1 MWNSIQ
7 GTNSSALAGGK
18 FRCDQHCCC
27 SKCNFYFYHWF
38 AFVFVISYSSVYKF
52 LVYFILFYFS
62 FLFQHRL
69 CLSFNSC
76 ITLELFFLVFFYTY
90 LCVFYLCSIH
100 KTATAFWHAVR
111 LCVGKA
117 KYIFC
122 RSAIIFLYRK
132 KNKFILC
139 VNPLCCLFS
148 HFLFPLLFVLI
159 SLFFSSPSSVPSD
172 IIFTFLFFF
181 TRFNLTCDTTY
192 AAFCTRHDQNIC
204 ENRPKTSNCLR
215 VLD

>member
-76 ITLELFFLVFFYTY
+76 ITLELCFFFFFTHICVYFIYAVFIKLPLHFGMLYG
-90 LCVFYLCSIH
+90 CVL
-100 KTATAFWHAVR
+100 
-111 LCVGKA
+111 A
-117 KYIFC
+117 KQNIYFVVLPL
-122 RSAIIFLYRK
+122 FFFTEK

-148 HFLFPLLFVLI
+148 HFLFPLLFVFI

-172 IIFTFLFFF
+172 IIFTFLFLF

-192 AAFCTRHDQNIC
+192 AAFCTRHNQNIC
-204 ENRPKTSNCLR
+204 ENRP
-215 VLD
+215 